1 MKWSVLHWLPV
12 PRNVVLLSDRFST
25 LPTLL
30 RIFMRMMREIGER
43 ALYGKH
49 WNSVSQCCKR
59 FEGSAAVDGTGLEST
74 ACRSIFPRQ
83 CKSER
88 SYNNKGR
95 VSP

>member
-12 PRNVVLLSDRFST
+12 PGSEVLLSGRFST

-43 ALYGKH
+43 VLCGKR
-49 WNSVSQCCKR
+49 WNYASQCCKL
-59 FEGSAAVDGTGLEST
+59 FEGSAAVDGTGFEST

-83 CKSER
+83 CKFER